1 MNTRIRLIEELSLN
15 AHPAIQT
22 ELFDG
27 WILRFAN
34 GYTGRS
40 NSVNMLYPSEIDL
53 ETKIDFCEQ
62 KYKAQNLPAIFKI
75 IDAESEDNHKKIDD
89 LLKARGYEIVTP
101 TDLMTLDLGD
111 NTTPKNGRVKGLNEV
126 SLDRPYLS
134 KTDFC
139 KCEDFVCFDF
149 ANSEWTDAYF
159 NFANVTSEKTQ
170 QIAKQIM
177 NLIQNKKMYCSIIK
191 DNKIV
196 ACASVI
202 IENGF
207 AYLSQVVVQ
216 KEERGNGYGKLLCQ
230 SLLTQAKQNG
240 AHTMYLQVLQ
250 NNDVAI
256 NLYKKL
262 GFQKEYSYWYRRQK

>member
-1 MNTRIRLIEELSLN
+1 M
-15 AHPAIQT
+15 
-22 ELFDG
+22 
-27 WILRFAN
+27 
-34 GYTGRS
+34 
-40 NSVNMLYPSEIDL
+40 
-53 ETKIDFCEQ
+53 K
-62 KYKAQNLPAIFKI
+62 
-75 IDAESEDNHKKIDD
+75 
-89 LLKARGYEIVTP
+89 
-101 TDLMTLDLGD
+101 
-111 NTTPKNGRVKGLNEV
+111 
-126 SLDRPYLS
+126 
-134 KTDFC
+134 
-139 KCEDFVCFDF
+139 
-149 ANSEWTDAYF
+149 
-159 NFANVTSEKTQ
+159 KTQ

-216 KEERGNGYGKLLCQ
+216 KEERGNGYGKLLCH
-230 SLLTQAKQNG
+230 SLLIQAKQNG